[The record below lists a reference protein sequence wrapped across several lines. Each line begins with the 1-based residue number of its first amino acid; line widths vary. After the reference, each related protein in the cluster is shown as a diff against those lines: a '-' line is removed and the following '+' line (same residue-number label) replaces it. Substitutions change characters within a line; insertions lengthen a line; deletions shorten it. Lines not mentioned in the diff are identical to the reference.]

1 MITECLKINGF
12 IDEEGFS
19 IIEALVSIV
28 IIGITSIIIISFL
41 IMFLKGTKF
50 LNRMD
55 ALSMVQNE
63 IQSTLVYKTFN
74 DTSYA
79 NLKGNL
85 ILYKKV
91 NDLNNYYQFDFSVK
105 DKKNILLI
113 DIPVA
118 VIKNESN

>member
-1 MITECLKINGF
+1 MIAECLEINGF

-41 IMFLKGTKF
+41 IMFLRGTKF

-55 ALSMVQNE
+55 ALLMVQNE

-91 NDLNNYYQFDFSVK
+91 NNLNNYYQFDFSVK